1 MRALIAHMPPYI
13 VVREAQELPSDWN
26 PRNYVKGKEY
36 IYTIHND
43 AVVDPLQLRYAYH
56 VRKPL
61 DIEAMRRAAQALEGT
76 HNFSTFKGHNTTIQD
91 PVKTMYAVK
100 VIQQGT
106 TVRIHVL
113 GDGFVY
119 HMVRNL
125 AGFLVDVGLGRFHP
139 EDVPRII
146 AGENRQLIGKT
157 APAHGLCLDTVFTD
171 NVSLQERVQCIVN
184 L

>member
-1 MRALIAHMPPYI
+1 M
-13 VVREAQELPSDWN
+13 
-26 PRNYVKGKEY
+26 KGKEY

-61 DIEAMRRAAQALEGT
+61 DIEAMRRATQALEGT
-76 HNFSTFKGHNTTIQD
+76 HNFSTFKGHNTTVQD

-100 VIQQGT
+100 VIQQGM

-119 HMVRNL
+119 HMVRNM

-139 EDVPRII
+139 EEVPSII

-171 NVSLQERVQCIVN
+171 NASLQERVQCIVN

>member
-1 MRALIAHMPPYI
+1 MPPYI
-13 VVREAQELPSDWN
+13 VVRDAQELPSDWN

-61 DIEAMRRAAQALEGT
+61 DIGAMRRAAQALEGT
-76 HNFSTFKGHNTTIQD
+76 HNFSTFKGHNTTVQD
-91 PVKTMYAVK
+91 PVKTMFAIK
-100 VIQQGT
+100 VHQQGT
-106 TVRIHVL
+106 TVRIYVL

-119 HMVRNL
+119 HMVRNM
-125 AGFLVDVGLGRFHP
+125 AGFLVDVGLGRFQP
-139 EDVPRII
+139 EDVPCII

-171 NVSLQERVQCIVN
+171 DTSLQAAVQRIEN